1 MPDNVPYPPEPWPT
15 VVSPTELSNSFL
27 GGLLEICFVTADH
40 QRTMQGL
47 VRLGIGPWRVYT
59 FNSETVTEPPTGALG
74 PIGRSRCALL
84 TWATSRWRSCSPC
97 TAHRSSRS
105 TWTATERDP
114 PRGVRHRTAPV
125 G

>member
-40 QRTMQGL
+40 QRTMQVL

-59 FNSETVTEPPTGALG
+59 FNSETVTKQTYRGAG
-74 PIGRSRCALL
+74 AD
-84 TWATSRWRSCSPC
+84 WAIKVCF
-97 TAHRSSRS
+97 
-105 TWTATERDP
+105 
-114 PRGVRHRTAPV
+114 G
-125 G
+125 